1 MQNYE
6 IALIVNPDMSSDIE
20 GFKKEFE
27 GLLSSLDF
35 NVINVSDAGRRQLA
49 YTIED
54 HNKGHYIFYFVEGN
68 PENLSELESK
78 VKFNE
83 VIIRH
88 LVLKLK
94 NFSDIEF
101 NLAVK
106 SENTTEKATKKSS
119 TESMKTEVKDED
131 PDQKDSKA
139 DAPKLDTSDEDESKV
154 ENQEKEKD
162 E

>member
-35 NVINVSDAGRRQLA
+35 NVVNVNDAGRRQLA

-106 SENTTEKATKKSS
+106 SETTTEKATKKSS

-131 PDQKDSKA
+131 PDQKLKGSTNFMRKHHSTNLI
-139 DAPKLDTSDEDESKV
+139 PS
-154 ENQEKEKD
+154 
-162 E
+162 